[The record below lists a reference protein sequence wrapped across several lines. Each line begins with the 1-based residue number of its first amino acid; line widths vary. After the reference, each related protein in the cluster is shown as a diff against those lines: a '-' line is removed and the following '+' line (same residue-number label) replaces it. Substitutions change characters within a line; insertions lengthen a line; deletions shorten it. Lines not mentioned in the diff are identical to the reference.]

1 MLSVP
6 TVLFHRDSAKEAE
19 PLVLRHENAV
29 LRRPITGPVQLRT
42 HRPVL
47 VRRAIVAHPAAALEQ
62 RLPDQAGHL
71 LAWHR
76 KLIAAK

>member
-1 MLSVP
+1 
-6 TVLFHRDSAKEAE
+6 
-19 PLVLRHENAV
+19 V